1 MNPRLLALCLVVAAG
16 VTLPGTLGCGQA
28 PGTASGEGR
37 EIVLPPPVTEGGM
50 SLPEAIAKRRSVRQ
64 FTEEALTLDQISQL
78 AWAGQGITDPTRQFR
93 AAPSAGATYPLEL
106 YLFTAEGVFR
116 YVPKGHKLVQLGTQ
130 DRRRELA
137 AAALGQDFVRQAP
150 LDFVITAVYERT
162 SARYGD
168 RAERYVHMEIGHVAE
183 NILLQAVAL
192 GLGAVP
198 VGALQEQ
205 AISDLLG
212 LRSAETPL
220 YIIPVGHPQ

>member
-1 MNPRLLALCLVVAAG
+1 MNPRLLAFCLVVVVG
-16 VTLPGTLGCGQA
+16 TTLPGTLGCGQGT
-28 PGTASGEGR
+28 GTASGEGR

-50 SLPEAIAKRRSVRQ
+50 SVPEAIAKRRSVRQ
-64 FTEEALTLDQISQL
+64 FTQEALTLEQISQL
-78 AWAGQGITDPTRQFR
+78 AWAAQGITDPVRQFR

-116 YVPKGHKLVQLGTQ
+116 YVPKDHKLVQLGAQ

-150 LDFVITAVYERT
+150 LDFVITAIYERT
-162 SARYGD
+162 SARYGG

-198 VGALQEQ
+198 VGALREQ
-205 AISDLLG
+205 AISDLLDLPSG
-212 LRSAETPL
+212 ETPL
-220 YIIPVGHPQ
+220 YIVPVGHPQ